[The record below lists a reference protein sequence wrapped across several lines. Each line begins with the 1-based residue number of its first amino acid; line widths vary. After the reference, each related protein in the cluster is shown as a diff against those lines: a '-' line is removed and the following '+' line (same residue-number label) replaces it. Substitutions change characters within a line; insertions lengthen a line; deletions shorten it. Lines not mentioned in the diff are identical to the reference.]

1 MPERFYQLFF
11 DDEAAEDDFYPN
23 VIEVEVTDY
32 ADEADSFR
40 LKLRLRLGENGEWT
54 DADYEQ
60 LALFSKVRIE
70 AGFRAG
76 DTQVLTE
83 GYVTEVTAHF
93 EDAGRQPYF
102 EVRGLDAT
110 VLMTLEEKIVAWPN
124 LSDGDIA
131 TQILA
136 GYSLVPDVTSTNPVH
151 QENDMTVMQR
161 GTDLQFLRSLA
172 RRHGFEVG
180 VERDFV
186 SGMVTGFFREPK
198 LDGTPQK
205 TLAVA
210 FGDQSSLSTFEV
222 SVDSLRPLAAEADQ
236 IDVKARTV
244 GTGTATDLQLTAIG
258 DSDLAALAGD
268 AAAGL
273 VSAKDV
279 VGKVWLAADPTSD
292 ATELTG
298 LAQAVRDEAG
308 WLATARGDIR
318 SDVYR
323 SVLRANRLVV
333 VKGAGTRYSG
343 TYYVTSVTHRL
354 TGSGDYEQRFEA
366 RRNAL
371 GVSGDEDF
379 GGSSGPSAF

>member
-11 DDEAAEDDFYPN
+11 DDEPAADDFYPN
-23 VIEVEVTDY
+23 VIEVEVTDH
-32 ADEADSFR
+32 ADEADTFR
-40 LKLRLRLGENGEWT
+40 LKLRLRVGDGGEWT
-54 DADYEQ
+54 DADYDQ
-60 LALFSKVRIE
+60 IALFSKVRIE

-83 GYVTEVTAHF
+83 GYVTEMTAHF

-102 EVRGLDAT
+102 EVRGLDAS

-131 TQILA
+131 TQILS
-136 GYSLVPDVTSTNPVH
+136 GYGLVPDVTSTNPVH
-151 QENDMTVMQR
+151 QDTDITVMQR

-186 SGMVTGFFREPK
+186 SGVVTGYFREPN
-198 LDGTPQK
+198 LAGNPQK

-210 FGDQSSLSTFEV
+210 FGEQSSLSSFEV

-236 IDVKARTV
+236 IDVKGKAV
-244 GTGTATDLQLTAIG
+244 GTGTATGLQLAAIG
-258 DSDLAALAGD
+258 DRDLAALAGD
-268 AAAGL
+268 TAAGL
-273 VSAKDV
+273 VSPKDT

-292 ATELTG
+292 ATELAG
-298 LAQAVRDEAG
+298 LAQAVCDEAG

-318 SDVYR
+318 SDVYGT
-323 SVLRANRLVV
+323 VLRANRLVLV
-333 VKGAGTRYSG
+333 RGAGSRYSG
-343 TYYVTSVTHRL
+343 AYYVTSVTHRL
-354 TGSGDYEQRFEA
+354 AAAGEYEQHFEA

-371 GVSGDEDF
+371 GLSGGEDF
-379 GGSSGPSAF
+379 GGGSGPSAG